1 MTIDVDELGY
11 LVSKFND
18 YNLETMLVGG
28 MAISLYAVPVTTK
41 DVDFALGIE
50 GWDKI
55 RGILNEIQRE
65 GEYTFNTVARIEDE
79 KEKNLETKIY
89 WVQHGDLIYQMDF
102 IDIAKF
108 SKREDFFEIIKERY
122 SMKYPTRYGDIVV
135 AKPSFVIFT
144 RLSIPGEKWKRYIQK
159 ITGEAKVAYEK
170 KILFNLQEVIRIA
183 EISKKVDVDLISK
196 RCEILKRSL
205 REEKLPY

>member
-11 LVSKFND
+11 LVSKFNG

-28 MAISLYAVPVTTK
+28 MAISLYAAPVTTK

-65 GEYTFNTVARIEDE
+65 GEYTFNTVARIEDG
-79 KEKNLETKIY
+79 KNLETKIY

-122 SMKYPTRYGDIVV
+122 SIKYPTRYGDIVV

-144 RLSIPGEKWKRYIQK
+144 RLSIPGEKWRRYIQK
-159 ITGEAKVAYEK
+159 ITDEAITAYQTK
-170 KILFNLQEVIRIA
+170 GILFDFKEVVEITKISGKPNLEQVKDRI
-183 EISKKVDVDLISK
+183 
-196 RCEILKRSL
+196 EILRHNLTKR
-205 REEKLPY
+205 KLPY